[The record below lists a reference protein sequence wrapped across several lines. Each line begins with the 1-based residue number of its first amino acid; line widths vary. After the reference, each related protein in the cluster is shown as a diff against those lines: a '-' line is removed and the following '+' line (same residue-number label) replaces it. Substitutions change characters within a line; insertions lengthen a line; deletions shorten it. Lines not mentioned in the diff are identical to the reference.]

1 VKSSKK
7 KPQKL
12 LKRFL
17 GRVARLGREEA
28 RRIEGLLEPYVIIES
43 DRKLCQWWAA
53 ITDQVRRGGWKIQ
66 SGDAW
71 IAATA
76 LLYNLPLVTHN
87 AADFADVS
95 GLTVISEPDE

>member
-1 VKSSKK
+1 M
-7 KPQKL
+7 
-12 LKRFL
+12 
-17 GRVARLGREEA
+17 
-28 RRIEGLLEPYVIIES
+28 
-43 DRKLCQWWAA
+43 WAA